1 MSCQVF
7 FSTPTSSLYDAARF
21 GGNNAAM
28 MESMGAQPKQKEGEV
43 LQLQVLLSE
52 QSKVKETMTRE
63 LTRLTILADQ
73 VIKEKLSQLYFT
85 KISSRMLIVRMTSCE
100 LVPLLTLLSSLLTLS
115 SSLSQSSLTPLTS
128 SWDPAVPSLRNISH
142 YPPCAYDEDCVPDH
156 KCMQYM
162 CYPWKTSTGF

>member
-1 MSCQVF
+1 MLQVTTYITTFSCQAF

-28 MESMGAQPKQKEGEV
+28 MESMGAQLKQKEGEL

-73 VIKEKLSQLYFT
+73 VTHEIVSQLYLTTF
-85 KISSRMLIVRMTSCE
+85 SSRM
-100 LVPLLTLLSSLLTLS
+100 SL
-115 SSLSQSSLTPLTS
+115 
-128 SWDPAVPSLRNISH
+128 
-142 YPPCAYDEDCVPDH
+142 
-156 KCMQYM
+156 
-162 CYPWKTSTGF
+162 